1 MKGKCILPLL
11 LLFSLPALGQETR
24 GMGAVKLPEGMG
36 GTTPLYKESWALI
49 IGVSDY
55 LYWPRLPGVK
65 KDVPRVK
72 QVLEEHGFRVETLM
86 NLNSEQL
93 KKSYDEFINTHG
105 QEEQNR
111 LLFYFAG
118 HGHTITNTYGGEM
131 GYIVPIDAPLAT
143 KDERGFK
150 ARALGLDLVEVYA
163 KNIQSKHALFL
174 FDSCFSGSLFSATR
188 SVPLPISN
196 KAKLPVR
203 QFITSGSADEP
214 VTDKSIFCDQFVAG
228 LRGEADID
236 GDGYITGTDLSTF
249 LQDKVIT
256 YSRDRQHPQ
265 YGKIPDPRL
274 DKGDFVF
281 QVVSVAQQSLA
292 LQKGQAPEP
301 EKAPAAQPAPA
312 VSPATTIAPTAAPQ
326 PKTPT
331 PGKTLAVTTV
341 PPGADVSLDAV
352 VKGRSPLTI
361 VDLTEGAHTVAIALS
376 GYRAREISINV
387 TRYKDQ
393 YEENVE
399 LRKSTGV
406 VSSSSGI
413 DIARI
418 PAGTFVMGDE
428 QGDSDE
434 LPVYKVT
441 FSKDYGIA
449 TYEVT
454 NRQFCDLMNWALDRR
469 SVGLSRGDL
478 MDAQSRVTYLGIAS
492 CKGTQFGI
500 KAENGKLA
508 PVSERENHPVVG
520 VSWFGA
526 AAFCN
531 FLSERDGRETAYDLS
546 DWKCDPSKIGYR
558 LPTEAEWE
566 YAARGSDGRQF
577 PWGNEIGKKN
587 ANFANS
593 SDPFESLSPPFT
605 QSGGPTTP
613 VGFYSGKTY
622 GSLMTEDSRS
632 PFWIYDMAGN
642 VQEWCGD
649 WKGQYGR
656 KPETDPKGPSLG
668 LFRVCRGGTWTSHER
683 GLRCAARSAS
693 LAPNATSYDTGFR
706 IALSF

>member
-1 MKGKCILPLL
+1 MKGKCVLTLL
-11 LLFSLPALGQETR
+11 LLFSLPAFGQETR
-24 GMGAVKLPEGMG
+24 GMGTVKLPAAMG
-36 GTTPLYKESWALI
+36 GSAPLYKESWALI

-55 LYWPRLPGVK
+55 LYWPKLPGVK
-65 KDVPRVK
+65 QDVPRVK
-72 QVLEEHGFRVETLM
+72 QVLEEHSFEVETLM

-93 KKSYDEFINTHG
+93 KKAFDEFINTHG
-105 QEEQNR
+105 QDEQNR

-131 GYIVPIDAPLAT
+131 GYIVPVDAPLAT

-150 ARALGLDLVEVYA
+150 AKALGLDLVEVYA

-196 KAKLPVR
+196 KARLPVR
-203 QFITSGSADEP
+203 QFITSGGAEEP
-214 VTDKSIFCDQFVAG
+214 VTDKSIFCDQFVEG

-281 QVVSVAQQSLA
+281 QVVPAAQQTLA
-292 LQKGQAPEP
+292 RQKEQATAP

-312 VSPATTIAPTAAPQ
+312 VTPAPTAQ
-326 PKTPT
+326 RPKTQAPI
-331 PGKTLAVTTV
+331 KTLAVTTV

-352 VKGRSPLTI
+352 GKGRSPLTI
-361 VDLTEGAHTVAIALS
+361 ADITEGEHTVAIALS
-376 GYRAREISINV
+376 GYRTQELSINV

-413 DIARI
+413 DIAKI
-418 PAGTFVMGDE
+418 PAGAFMMGGE
-428 QGDSDE
+428 QGESDE
-434 LPVYKVT
+434 LPVHKVT

-469 SVGLSRGDL
+469 SVSLSRGDL
-478 MDAQSRVTYLGIAS
+478 VDAQSRLTYLGIAN
-492 CKGTQFGI
+492 CKETQFGI
-500 KAENGKLA
+500 KVENEKLA
-508 PVSERENHPVVG
+508 PVSGRENHPVVG

-526 AAFCN
+526 VAFCN
-531 FLSERDGRETAYDLS
+531 FLSERDGREKAYDLS
-546 DWKCDPSKIGYR
+546 GWRCDPSKTGYR

-566 YAARGSDGRQF
+566 YAARSSDGRQY
-577 PWGNEIGKKN
+577 PWGNEMGKKN
-587 ANFANS
+587 ANFADS

-613 VGFYSGKTY
+613 VGFYNGKTY

-632 PFWIYDMAGN
+632 PFWIYDMTGN

-656 KPETDPKGPSLG
+656 KEETDPKGPAFG
-668 LFRVCRGGTWTSHER
+668 LFRVCRGGTWASHER
-683 GLRCAARSAS
+683 GLRCTARSAT
-693 LAPNATSYDTGFR
+693 LAPGATSYDTGFR
-706 IALSF
+706 VAMSF